1 MTGIIKFSVLALSL
15 SSTMLFA
22 QDNPHV
28 IGLQADFGELS
39 TKANKNTEKLDDIST
54 THYTLS
60 YQYSLN
66 ENFSVGAGYL
76 TGDSS
81 SFIAIFDF
89 NDSELEYS
97 AFMLSAKAQYP
108 ISKRNSLY
116 LQLNALQ
123 YDYDILDKDKTVFND
138 DGSDFGYSFGW
149 KYQWDMGLGLKVG
162 YDVINLGSDIK
173 LNGISIETSYRF

>member
-1 MTGIIKFSVLALSL
+1 MTGFIKFSVLALSL
-15 SSTMLFA
+15 SSTVLFA

-39 TKANKNTEKLDDIST
+39 TKANENTEKLDDIST

-97 AFMLSAKAQYP
+97 AFMISAKAQLP

-116 LQLNALQ
+116 VQLNALQ
-123 YDYDILDKDKTVFND
+123 YDYDILDDDKTIFND

>member
-1 MTGIIKFSVLALSL
+1 MTRFIKFSVLALSL
-15 SSTMLFA
+15 SSTALFA

-39 TKANKNTEKLDDIST
+39 TKSNENTEKLDDIST
-54 THYTLS
+54 THYTVS
-60 YQYSLN
+60 YQYSFTK
-66 ENFSVGAGYL
+66 NFSVGAGYL

-89 NDSELEYS
+89 NDSELEYT
-97 AFMLSAKAQYP
+97 AFTISAKAQYP
-108 ISKRNSLY
+108 ISKRTNVY
-116 LQLNALQ
+116 FQLNALQ
-123 YDYDILDKDKTVFND
+123 YDYDIIDNKRTIFND

-173 LNGISIETSYRF
+173 LNGVSIETSYRF